1 MPSGVTVTVNGR
13 EEHIAAHTVLW
24 AAGVRA
30 SRLGKVLAERAGA
43 PLDRAGRVMVE
54 PDLSVPGHPEIFV
67 IGDLATFT
75 ASGRQAAA
83 RRGAG
88 GHAAGPLRGAADS
101 PAARPAARRPRRSTT
116 STRATWRQSAATRRW
131 PISARCTS
139 PGFPAWFTWVF
150 VHLMYLVEF
159 DNRLLVFVEWVYN
172 YFTRNRGAR
181 LITGG
186 KP

>member
-1 MPSGVTVTVNGR
+1 M
-13 EEHIAAHTVLW
+13 LW

-30 SRLGKVLAERAGA
+30 SPLGKVLAERAGA
-43 PLDRAGRVMVE
+43 QLDRAGRVVVE

-67 IGDLATFT
+67 IGDLSTFT
-75 ASGRQAAA
+75 HQGGKPLPGVAPVAMQQGSYVA
-83 RRGAG
+83 RLIRSRTG
-88 GHAAGPLRGAADS
+88 G
-101 PAARPAARRPRRSTT
+101 PARAPRRSTT
-116 STRATWRQSAATRRW
+116 STRATWPPSAATRRW
-131 PISARCTS
+131 PISARLHIA
-139 PGFPAWFTWVF
+139 GFPAWFTWVF